1 MENLENGG
9 YFRTW
14 KNCKV
19 TVAEGYQSV
28 MVDFHTHDFYEIS
41 LILSGNVRSLLKDRA
56 VDGAESRLLLTA
68 PHTPHLVYLT
78 APGLYSRINLSF
90 SREFLENYV
99 PEWGRL
105 SKVFGR
111 DGSILL
117 LRSEQREL
125 CREKLIAIRD
135 EENLFRQRLL
145 ILELLSY
152 VAEFDPSG
160 ESGESDTAPGY
171 IMEALAYVDSH
182 YAERIVAAGLAD
194 EVELQVAYA
203 IGVARPVSVFVNT
216 YGTGKLTDSQIAD
229 IVLKEFDLRP
239 YSIIQTL
246 KLRTPVYAQT
256 ASYGHFGKAGLSWEK
271 TDKINDLKK
280 YL

>member
-182 YAERIVAAGLAD
+182 YAERIVAAGLARRLGVCRTTLMTAFRAHTGTTLAQYVMRVRLRNAIKLLR
-194 EVELQVAYA
+194 EGMSQERVAERVGFGNGGGLIRA
-203 IGVARPVSVFVNT
+203 FRHC
-216 YGTGKLTDSQIAD
+216 YGMTPRQYIRSQTT
-229 IVLKEFDLRP
+229 
-239 YSIIQTL
+239 Q
-246 KLRTPVYAQT
+246 
-256 ASYGHFGKAGLSWEK
+256 
-271 TDKINDLKK
+271 
-280 YL
+280 